1 VVVALAVFGEHSLLV
16 EAVIGGLLAA
26 IIGLEIG
33 GRRLARR
40 ERENA
45 EFR

>member
-1 VVVALAVFGEHSLLV
+1 VVVALAVFAENSLLV
-16 EAVIGGLLAA
+16 EAVIVGLLAA

-33 GRRLARR
+33 GRRLARS

-45 EFR
+45 ELR